1 MITPRALCV
10 AGAWKSFERGGGE
23 FATRGGAGQQGALAV
38 TVTVPPHANA
48 TAGFVMAWHLPHR
61 NFAGEPVGQFYTN
74 LFADANAV
82 ATDAVSNM
90 RQSLGSVLSW
100 NRWVMANDAL
110 STGLKDLLVNSPAT
124 FVKTGLWLANGR
136 WRQFES
142 YSCDQMENAHLHAPR
157 VLAMFGLGWAQLD
170 LSVLRLY
177 NRTLQAD
184 GYVPSLFGGGCN
196 GHGPL
201 DVGDR
206 GRLRGD
212 DNSLFILDAFAY
224 HRSVPGGSDAIRAI
238 WPAVQRAA
246 EWNFGQAE
254 QHGTIQSRTLIN
266 TFGRSMTR
274 KSLTSTAA
282 AHEEPVM
289 PTSSADRVACHV
301 FRWDS
306 A

>member
-1 MITPRALCV
+1 
-10 AGAWKSFERGGGE
+10 
-23 FATRGGAGQQGALAV
+23 
-38 TVTVPPHANA
+38 
-48 TAGFVMAWHLPHR
+48 
-61 NFAGEPVGQFYTN
+61 
-74 LFADANAV
+74 
-82 ATDAVSNM
+82 
-90 RQSLGSVLSW
+90 
-100 NRWVMANDAL
+100 
-110 STGLKDLLVNSPAT
+110 
-124 FVKTGLWLANGR
+124 
-136 WRQFES
+136 
-142 YSCDQMENAHLHAPR
+142 MENAHLHAPR

-170 LSVLRLY
+170 LSLLRLY

-224 HRSVPGGSDAIRAI
+224 HRSVPGGSDVIRAI

-266 TFGRSMTR
+266 TFG
-274 KSLTSTAA
+274 KSA
-282 AHEEPVM
+282 AHE
-289 PTSSADRVACHV
+289 S
-301 FRWDS
+301 
-306 A
+306 